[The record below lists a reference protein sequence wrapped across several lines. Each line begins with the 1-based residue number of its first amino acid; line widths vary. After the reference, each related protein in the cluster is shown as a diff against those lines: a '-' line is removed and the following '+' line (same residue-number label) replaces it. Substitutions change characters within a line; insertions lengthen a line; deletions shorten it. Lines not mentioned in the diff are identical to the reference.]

1 MTHQS
6 YTLKEN
12 IENVFPKEFLLAL
25 DLHLILLLKLKFK
38 RNFNNCINL
47 AWIHEFR
54 KINLIFID
62 WNKIHF
68 VTLVTLKSLNTV
80 QCVVSLRARVTEYIM
95 FANESLRYVYLYMKS
110 EV

>member
-1 MTHQS
+1 MTHQN

-62 WNKIHF
+62 WNEIRHTSDFKKLKHNSMCCLAYEHGKQN
-68 VTLVTLKSLNTV
+68 TL
-80 QCVVSLRARVTEYIM
+80 C
-95 FANESLRYVYLYMKS
+95 
-110 EV
+110 